1 MESMGKMKS
10 SWDLYVEEALPKL
23 ESRRT
28 FAPLRPMN
36 VSIAGQEGAQ
46 TNLDEDE
53 YETYQGIQPWDRLAS
68 QIKLPQTFYQRL
80 MDGLELTS
88 KNEREEHEIISSNQE
103 KQFKNLTLF
112 AGNDFLGLSRHPTIA
127 KAMAK
132 AAMEQGTGP
141 RGSPLICGYTNYHMA
156 LESVLAN
163 LKKKEACLVFTSG
176 FAANMALMAAIG
188 SIVPVQTG
196 STRPTKEEKVAIFS
210 DALNHA
216 SIVDGLRLAEHQGG
230 VELFVYKHC
239 DMSHLDARLTK
250 CKNKKKVVVTDSLF
264 SMDGDMAPMV
274 ELAQLRNK
282 HGFFW
287 VVDDAHGTFVWGKN
301 GGGLA
306 EEFNC
311 EYDVDICVGTLSKA
325 ASSLGGFIACSKIWK
340 QWIQSKGRSF
350 IYSTIAPIPLVA
362 ASYASVV
369 VARKESWRRREIRNR
384 MKEFH
389 ALTGIPVK
397 SQIVSVI
404 IGDIMEAIKVNQFV
418 LILTFS
424 HSLNIT
430 HILCLTVSICHWL
443 REFVQSG
450 FYCVAV
456 GPPAVPPNTARI
468 RLTLTAVQTTEDIKR
483 IAAIVSKY
491 VKFIVPSYIDSSR
504 HISARL

>member
-36 VSIAGQEGAQ
+36 VSTAGQEEGAQ
-46 TNLDEDE
+46 TNFDEDE

-80 MDGLELTS
+80 MDGLELTC

-188 SIVPVQTG
+188 SIVPVLTG

-274 ELAQLRNK
+274 ELAQLRKK

-404 IGDIMEAIKVNQFV
+404 IGDIMEAIKVNQ
-418 LILTFS
+418 
-424 HSLNIT
+424 
-430 HILCLTVSICHWL
+430 
-443 REFVQSG
+443 EFVQSG
-450 FYCVAV
+450 LYCVAV

-483 IAAIVSKY
+483 IAALVSKY
-491 VKFIVPSYIDSSR
+491 AKFKVPSYIDSSR